1 MPYVTGG
8 GGKALHAVFMC
19 HLAVEKALKGL
30 YFERRNEFPPK
41 SHSLVFLLNEIGV
54 NPPENLG
61 RFMVRLSEASIPT
74 RYPENLSNVQKE
86 FTETIVKDILARS
99 KGIILWIKAQL

>member
-1 MPYVTGG
+1 M
-8 GGKALHAVFMC
+8 
-19 HLAVEKALKGL
+19 
-30 YFERRNEFPPK
+30 
-41 SHSLVFLLNEIGV
+41 NEIGV

-86 FTETIVKDILARS
+86 FTETIVKNILALS
-99 KGIILWIKAQL
+99 KEVVYG

>member
-1 MPYVTGG
+1 MSELNSEYGWQLP
-8 GGKALHAVFMC
+8 ADFFSDADH
-19 HLAVEKALKGL
+19 
-30 YFERRNEFPPK
+30 P
-41 SHSLVFLLNEIGV
+41 LNEIGV